1 MPIKQQAGGGNNG
14 EANGRVRGAEG
25 PVRLKMEGGS
35 PKIQPI
41 TAHGGK
47 QSCLPGYQHATV
59 PGKRDN
65 NLQMVGILDISKITP
80 EYTAVPP

>member
-1 MPIKQQAGGGNNG
+1 MALKQQGGGGNNG

-25 PVRLKMEGGS
+25 PVCLKMEGGS

-41 TAHGGK
+41 AAYGGK
-47 QSCLPGYQHATV
+47 QSCIPGYQHATV

-80 EYTAVPP
+80 DYTAVPP